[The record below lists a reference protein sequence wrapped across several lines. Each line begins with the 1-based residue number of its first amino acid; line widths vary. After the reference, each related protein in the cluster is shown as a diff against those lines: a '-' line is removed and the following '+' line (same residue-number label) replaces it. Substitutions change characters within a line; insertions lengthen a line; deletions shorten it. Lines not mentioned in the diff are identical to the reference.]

1 MVRLP
6 NPLGDAVMAL
16 PLLSHLKRQSP
27 DCSLTLEENTAYESL
42 FDGLAHV
49 DHFTGLD
56 NDATI

>member
-1 MVRLP
+1 MT
-6 NPLGDAVMAL
+6 L